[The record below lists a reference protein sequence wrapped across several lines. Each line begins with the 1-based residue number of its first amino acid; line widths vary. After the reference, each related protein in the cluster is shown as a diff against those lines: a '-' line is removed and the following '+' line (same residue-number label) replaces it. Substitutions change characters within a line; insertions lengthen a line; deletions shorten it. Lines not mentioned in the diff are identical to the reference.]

1 MGTSLPSPLLVLVRL
16 PESVYPFI
24 QSNPSG
30 LLFVWGVLL
39 APNGLGFFGR
49 PLGSFVIN
57 HFGKVLNSNL
67 HKMGMCIWDNDVD
80 VDGVDNDNIYN
91 DNMRATI
98 NKK

>member
-1 MGTSLPSPLLVLVRL
+1 MGTSLPSPLLVLVSS

-67 HKMGMCIWDNDVD
+67 HKMGDVEADGNNDKV
-80 VDGVDNDNIYN
+80 Y
-91 DNMRATI
+91 NMRATI

>member
-1 MGTSLPSPLLVLVRL
+1 MGTSLPSPLLVLVSS

-57 HFGKVLNSNL
+57 HFGNVLNSNL
-67 HKMGMCIWDNDVD
+67 HKMGDVEADGNNDKV
-80 VDGVDNDNIYN
+80 Y
-91 DNMRATI
+91 NMRATI